1 MCVLGR
7 SSTTI
12 PSVSLFCSLS
22 VGFSC
27 KICMKFIKSII
38 NYNILDKNIGE
49 LGNFIYEL
57 LHSN

>member
-1 MCVLGR
+1 
-7 SSTTI
+7 
-12 PSVSLFCSLS
+12 
-22 VGFSC
+22 
-27 KICMKFIKSII
+27 MKFIKSII